1 MRTVAK
7 VHSRVYDGAEFARWF
22 MRQVSR
28 EMRCHDVDVASIGV
42 FPGEVVIAFYCDG
55 KRYLAKIKEGRK
67 FKISTYQFIYENG
80 RFVRLEPFKM
90 REGESFLLRKQSGF
104 TASVLFY
111 VEDDVVIDVYE
122 TQPRNDSLLEPRG
135 Y

>member
-1 MRTVAK
+1 MPRSK
-7 VHSRVYDGAEFARWF
+7 VYNTREFVDWF
-22 MRQVSR
+22 ERQVSR

-67 FKISTYQFIYENG
+67 FRISTYQFIYEDG

-90 REGESFLLRKQSGF
+90 RKGESFLLRKSSGF

-111 VEDDVVIDVYE
+111 VEDDVEIDVYE
-122 TQPRNDSLLEPRG
+122 TQPRNDSLLEPREH
-135 Y
+135 